1 MQFFFFWKYFYFC
14 YTTFLYLSTR
24 SSGHHQNFCYSRFF
38 SRKSQSQQRLVK
50 KIIHFTIQFRSKN
63 LTYFTN
69 LNSLHIENNMLPR
82 YYQKS
87 FSFYKFS
94 SKHISVWCHKK
105 HLHCT
110 ISWRSRT
117 ASLEALWKQMPVYFC
132 ISPKENSCS
141 TETVR
146 FYLVILGVGGGAEQF
161 P

>member
-38 SRKSQSQQRLVK
+38 NRKSQSQQRLVK

-63 LTYFTN
+63 LTHFTN

-105 HLHCT
+105 YLHCT

-117 ASLEALWKQMPVYFC
+117 AVLKHFESKCLYISVYLPKKILVPQKQ
-132 ISPKENSCS
+132 
-141 TETVR
+141 
-146 FYLVILGVGGGAEQF
+146 
-161 P
+161 